1 MTLDYLSP
9 PICLLCHKALAMW
22 TFWRVL
28 KPTVSPFLSLGLC
41 IGFVKKFVQVFPYN
55 PINFL
60 ANPTLTLSSTWNVL
74 PLDKHISGYFSF
86 RCQCKCH
93 FLYGEYPP
101 STPLWVLLRQLQRPS
116 VFSGI
121 IISAL
126 LNWSRQ
132 KKKFL
137 IPEFMTFCWWKVP
150 FDFPEAVGG
159 TGEKGY

>member
-1 MTLDYLSP
+1 MITCSSKLHSHIYWNTGKIGDAGRPGFESWFFHQVILW
-9 PICLLCHKALAMW
+9 CW
-22 TFWRVL
+22 
-28 KPTVSPFLSLGLC
+28 VSHFFLLGLD
-41 IGFVKKFVQVFPYN
+41 F

-60 ANPTLTLSSTWNVL
+60 ANPTLALSSTWNVL